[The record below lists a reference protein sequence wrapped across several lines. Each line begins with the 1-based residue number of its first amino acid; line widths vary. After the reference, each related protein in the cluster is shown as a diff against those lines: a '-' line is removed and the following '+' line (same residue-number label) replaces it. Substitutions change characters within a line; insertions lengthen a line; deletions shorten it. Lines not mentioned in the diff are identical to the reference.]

1 MESLCRYAHPVVGI
15 TKSQCGYLDK
25 KNIYITISKENS
37 NSLSWTNLNT
47 YTRTTFPTDS
57 TTDSATRTHIL
68 PWTSTWSISTYA

>member
-25 KNIYITISKENS
+25 KTFITISKENS

-47 YTRTTFPTDS
+47 YTRTTSTDS